1 MKPLTLEYGK
11 RIYEWWGRHPRLYR
25 SLTWLVFLGREGT
38 LRQRAAMLA
47 SVGSGDTV
55 LDLGCGS
62 GANFG
67 AIEARIGDQGRLIG
81 LDYSPGMLRAAEA
94 LAAARGWRNVE
105 LMQGDAARMELPS
118 ASIDASVCTLALSAM
133 PDHRAAIECV
143 HEALRPGAR
152 FAVLDAREFDGAG
165 RLLNPVIRP
174 AFRVTT
180 NWDPGKDLGAS
191 LRDTF
196 DAVEVQRFNA
206 GSMFIAV
213 ARRLER
219 ETTGYDPETTSESE
233 QGPRPHG

>member
-1 MKPLTLEYGK
+1 MKPLSLEYGK

-67 AIEARIGDQGRLIG
+67 AIEARIGDQGRLMG
-81 LDYSPGMLRAAEA
+81 FDYSPGMLGAAAA
-94 LAAARGWRNVE
+94 LAVARGWRNVE
-105 LMQGDAARMELPS
+105 LVQGDAARMELPS
-118 ASIDASVCTLALSAM
+118 ASIDAAISTLALSAM
-133 PDHRAAIECV
+133 PDHRAAIERV
-143 HEALRPGAR
+143 HEALRPGGR
-152 FAVLDAREFDGAG
+152 FAVLDAREFEGSA
-165 RLLNPVIRP
+165 RALNPAIRP

-180 NWDPGKDLGAS
+180 NWDPGKDLVAS

-196 DAVEVQRFNA
+196 GTVEVQRFNA

-213 ARRLER
+213 AQRLGR
-219 ETTGYDPETTSESE
+219 
-233 QGPRPHG
+233 